1 MVNDQDIYIVPLQK
15 QTNHCSVLKS
25 TSGKSQYSPAI
36 WITKASEDSKENTY
50 MLMHLCTR
58 FKTIN
63 ASKYCKRL
71 DGLTMHM
78 LVIWIGFATSVL
90 GASLLLFLL
99 LRDSEDMPYILPLR
113 SKGSVA
119 FGLGRCKCF
128 PTLTFHTSWSTLRW
142 KIVTAVTE
150 ERLCGET
157 TWFHEFETMITRN
170 REDLNSKTRNLLEQS
185 GSGMLESKWYLVPK
199 RSFPF
204 QYWIYTCSLKSN
216 RKISFFEEGPFTLR
230 SKQMLMQLFRNN
242 DCLQIF

>member
-25 TSGKSQYSPAI
+25 TSGKSQHSPAI

-63 ASKYCKRL
+63 ASKYCKKL

-119 FGLGRCKCF
+119 FGLRRSKCF
-128 PTLTFHTSWSTLRW
+128 PTLTFHTSWSTL
-142 KIVTAVTE
+142 E
-150 ERLCGET
+150 
-157 TWFHEFETMITRN
+157 
-170 REDLNSKTRNLLEQS
+170 NSHSRD
-185 GSGMLESKWYLVPK
+185 
-199 RSFPF
+199 R
-204 QYWIYTCSLKSN
+204 
-216 RKISFFEEGPFTLR
+216 RKALW
-230 SKQMLMQLFRNN
+230 RNN
-242 DCLQIF
+242 MISRVRTNDYKESWRFEQQNT